1 MDELFFAADE
11 HQALAEP
18 MVSHC
23 SCSAPV
29 KAGRAPQRRV
39 AVKRYSV
46 VRSLMLALCRWITPP
61 RTAGPRFA

>member
-23 SCSAPV
+23 ACSAPV
-29 KAGRAPQRRV
+29 KAGKAPQRRV
-39 AVKRYSV
+39 VVKRYSV
-46 VRSLMLALCRWITPP
+46 VQIVMLALCRWITPP
-61 RTAGPRFA
+61 RTAGPQFA

>member
-23 SCSAPV
+23 ACSAPV

-46 VRSLMLALCRWITPP
+46 VQVVTLALCRWLTPL
-61 RTAGPRFA
+61 RTAPPAWA